1 MNPYI
6 KLLGVTDIMSDR
18 EKKTS
23 TVSPDQ
29 GATGATAIIVPKEL
43 ESEWLQFLKQREEEK
58 EYNRHMTIID
68 KDLVKFWKEPT
79 PQEWRLECKQEMKK
93 GGGKEKQKRSIPKE
107 H

>member
-18 EKKTS
+18 EEKTS

-29 GATGATAIIVPKEL
+29 GATSVTAIIVPKEL

-58 EYNRHMTIID
+58 EYNRHMKIID
-68 KDLVKFWKEPT
+68 KDLAKFWKEPT
-79 PQEWRLECKQEMKK
+79 PQKWILECK
-93 GGGKEKQKRSIPKE
+93 
-107 H
+107 

>member
-1 MNPYI
+1 
-6 KLLGVTDIMSDR
+6 MSESD
-18 EKKTS
+18 KKTP

-58 EYNRHMTIID
+58 EYARHMKFID
-68 KDLVKFWKEPT
+68 KDLAKVWKQPT

-93 GGGKEKQKRSIPKE
+93 GGGKKKQKRSTSKE